1 VPLDH
6 YDISRLYRRHARAM
20 TAFFAR
26 RTYDPE
32 AAVDLLA
39 ETFAVAF
46 EDRDSFRGEGD
57 EAAIAWIYGIARHQ
71 LSGFYRRGS
80 VERRAMAK
88 LGVERREL
96 TDPEYE
102 RIEELAGV
110 AQTRRQVATALG
122 QLPSEHAF
130 ALRLRVVDEL
140 GYNEVA
146 AALGISE
153 QAARARV
160 SRGLRALAQD
170 LDLVGDEVHDRA

>member
-1 VPLDH
+1 
-6 YDISRLYRRHARAM
+6 M

-46 EDRDSFRGEGD
+46 EDRASFRGAGD
-57 EAAIAWIYGIARHQ
+57 EAAIAWVYGIARHQ

-88 LGVERREL
+88 LSVDRRAL
-96 TDPEYE
+96 TDPEYD
-102 RIEELAGV
+102 RIEELAGL
-110 AQTRRQVATALG
+110 ADLRREMAAALE
-122 QLPSEHAF
+122 QLPEEHAQ
-130 ALRLRVVDEL
+130 AVRLRVVDEL
-140 GYNEVA
+140 GYDRVA

-160 SRGLRALAQD
+160 SRGLRALAD
-170 LDLVGDEVHDRA
+170 GVDPATEEVHGRA